1 MNIRKNFWE
10 GIGVFLIFLFLVAGV
25 AYGASEIPA
34 LQAAKDPAEKA
45 RVQDLI
51 NKAKKEGKLVIT
63 AVMVEPKHAR
73 YTLEGFKE
81 YYGLK
86 NLKDEFTYGQTGQI
100 VGRVEQLIKAGR
112 PTHDIVWMPA
122 WAWFTSLMK
131 RGLLTQYESPYYK
144 EYTISNAAGNS
155 RPGYW
160 VSDSYTFHPMWNA
173 GALAKAGFKDFN
185 PQSWWDFVDPKLA
198 KLTSMISIIKSTS
211 ATAVFM
217 GVRKVVGDDWFKKL
231 SAMHPAIY
239 NKTAQGRDWCASGEY
254 PIQLGSH
261 AKNAMTAKKTGADI
275 RLSYPKEGVTLLPF
289 APVIMKGGE
298 HQAAAKLFIDYI
310 RSAPGADR
318 LAASGAALLFGRP
331 GVKMPPNPYLP
342 PAETIKAIPM
352 NWDKEDTPGS
362 VNAFHDFLKGIG
374 FTY

>member
-1 MNIRKNFWE
+1 MRTGRFLRR
-10 GIGVFLIFLFLVAGV
+10 GIGVFVILSFLTGV
-25 AYGASEIPA
+25 CYGAAEVPA
-34 LQAAKDPAEKA
+34 LKAAKDSAEKA
-45 RVQDLI
+45 RVQGLI
-51 NKAKKEGKLVIT
+51 DKAKKEGKLVIT
-63 AVMVEPKHAR
+63 AVMVEPKHGKF
-73 YTLEGFKE
+73 TLEGFKE

-86 NLKDEFTYGQTGQI
+86 NLQPEFTYGQTGQM
-100 VGRVEQLIKAGR
+100 VARVEQLIKAGR
-112 PTHDIVWMPA
+112 PTHDIIWMPA
-122 WAWFTSLMK
+122 WSWFSSLMK
-131 RGLLTQYESPYYK
+131 RGQLTKYESPYYK

-198 KLTSMISIIKSTS
+198 KYTSMISIVKSTS
-211 ATAVFM
+211 ATACFL
-217 GVRKVVGDDWFKKL
+217 GVRKALGDDWFKKL
-231 SAMHPAIY
+231 GAMKPAFY

-275 RLSYPKEGVTLLPF
+275 RLTYPKEGVTLLPF
-289 APVIMKGGE
+289 APVILKGGE
-298 HQAAAKLFIDYI
+298 HQAAAKLFIDYV

-318 LAASGAALLFGRP
+318 LAASGAALIFGRP

-342 PAETIKAIPM
+342 PAEKIKSIAM
-352 NWDKEDTPGS
+352 DWDKEDTPGS
-362 VNAFHDFLKGIG
+362 VKAFHNFLKGIG